1 MARLNNIDWLGI
13 ARDWGFILWNLAV
26 AHVGIVVFAT
36 LAAPWRL
43 PRGARVPTVDRYN
56 LPPLAKSMVMYF
68 AIVGL
73 LIITFVIAL
82 LAQTWSL
89 ATLGPVI
96 VLSGLAVIILAGSRI
111 PLYQQRMLSL
121 SWVGFLIGPPLVMA
135 FALVL
140 APWLFAIDFK
150 VLYPTDDMGRFFADT
165 FERRTGKPLTVIAG
179 DPEIAALI
187 ALERRTRPSLLLD
200 PPERSRWVSVA
211 DARSRGA
218 VVVWPATDTPGTPP
232 AWIRATFP
240 DLVVE
245 VPRAFERS
253 IQGRLPLLRVGWA
266 VIRPQATPTA
276 SAQ

>member
-1 MARLNNIDWLGI
+1 
-13 ARDWGFILWNLAV
+13 
-26 AHVGIVVFAT
+26 
-36 LAAPWRL
+36 
-43 PRGARVPTVDRYN
+43 
-56 LPPLAKSMVMYF
+56 
-68 AIVGL
+68 
-73 LIITFVIAL
+73 
-82 LAQTWSL
+82 
-89 ATLGPVI
+89 
-96 VLSGLAVIILAGSRI
+96 VLSGLAAIILAGSRI

-121 SWVGFLIGPPLVMA
+121 SWVGFLIGPPLAMA

-150 VLYPTDDMGRFFADT
+150 VLYPTDDMGRFFAET
-165 FERRTGKPLTVIAG
+165 FERRTGKPLTVVAG

-187 ALERRTRPSLLLD
+187 ALERRTRPSLLMD

-211 DARSRGA
+211 DARAKGA

-232 AWIRATFP
+232 QWIRVAFP

-245 VPRAFERS
+245 VPRVFERS